1 MKNIIVGLLLSI
13 SCLAHAELISL
24 DCMGYI
30 SQSIDPVKNPG
41 PQGSVGAAG
50 VPYSRQNDP
59 ARFAFKPSQLNQ
71 TTYAPISFIVD
82 INKKESSISISS
94 SYYTAPYSYRPAI
107 ITEGTY
113 SVNGYTTDELTNQHV
128 VIMINRVTGK
138 FDFVIDMVYTNP
150 TTIYSRRIKGD
161 GKCEKT
167 TSGPPKF

>member
-1 MKNIIVGLLLSI
+1 
-13 SCLAHAELISL
+13 
-24 DCMGYI
+24 MGYI

-94 SYYTAPYSYRPAI
+94 SYYTAPYSYHPATI
-107 ITEGTY
+107 ADGTF

>member
-1 MKNIIVGLLLSI
+1 MKNILVVLLLSI
-13 SCLAHAELISL
+13 SCLARAEVVSL

-30 SQSIDPVKNPG
+30 SQSIDPVRNPG

-71 TTYAPISFIVD
+71 TTYAPIGFIVD
-82 INKKESSISISS
+82 VNKKESSISISS
-94 SYYTAPYSYRPAI
+94 SYYTAPYSYRPAQI
-107 ITEGTY
+107 NEGTY

-128 VIMINRVTGK
+128 VIIINRVTGG
-138 FDFVIDMVYTNP
+138 FNFVIDMVYTNP

-161 GKCEKT
+161 GKCEKI